1 MGNVKSR
8 RRISVP
14 RILALSLGA
23 VAIGLVLG
31 YVMID
36 RFIFYPEKLS
46 RDFSYHLSPDDREL
60 FVETRDGE
68 QINGILFKSKEG
80 RGVILYFHGNAGSL
94 SSWQYVAE
102 DIVPKG
108 YDLLVIDYR
117 GYGKSTGKI
126 SEDGFYLDAEAWYG
140 ELLSMGYGGDR
151 IILYGRSLGTGVA
164 VELAARKTVRALVLE
179 SPFTSLPELAS
190 HLVPIP
196 IPTFYI
202 PYKFDNVAKASGI
215 KIPSLVMHGDDDEL
229 IPTEMGQKVHDALGG
244 PKRFVAVR
252 GGGHNNLSDFAA
264 YHDAL
269 EKFLNEV
276 VAGL

>member
-1 MGNVKSR
+1 MGNVKER
-8 RRISVP
+8 RRINVW

-23 VAIGLVLG
+23 VAIGLLLG
-31 YVMID
+31 YAMID

-46 RDFSYHLSPDDREL
+46 GDFTYQLKPGDREL
-60 FVETRDGE
+60 FIETRDGE
-68 QINGILFKSKEG
+68 QINGILFKARRG

-126 SEDGFYLDAEAWYG
+126 TEDGFYLDAEACYA
-140 ELLSMGYGGDR
+140 ELLSLGYEPER
-151 IILYGRSLGTGVA
+151 IVLYGRSLGTGVA
-164 VELAARKTVRALVLE
+164 IELATRKTASALVLE

-190 HLVPIP
+190 HLLPIP

-202 PYKFDNVAKASGI
+202 PYRFDSLAKAPGI
-215 KIPSLVMHGDDDEL
+215 KIPSLVMHGSDDEL
-229 IPTEMGQKVHDALGG
+229 IPTEMGRKVYDALGG
-244 PKRFVAVR
+244 PRRFVSIR
-252 GGGHNNLSDFAA
+252 GGGHNNLSDFRE
-264 YHDAL
+264 YHEAL
-269 EKFLNEV
+269 EKFLEEAA
-276 VAGL
+276 AGR